1 MTAAPARKVAVVTAA
16 GKGIGAAIARR
27 LAADGWSLGLLSPS
41 GRAETLAAELGG
53 FGVTGSITD
62 PADLDR
68 LVDGTRERFGRLD
81 AIVVNAGHAP
91 KGELLALSDA
101 DWQAAFELLFLGAV
115 RLIRK
120 ATPAM
125 VEAGGGSVVVM
136 SSFAAVE
143 PEETFAASAAMRGAL
158 LNFAK
163 IYADTQAKH
172 GIRINTVLPGFVDS
186 LPERPER
193 RARIPL
199 GRYARADEAGALVAF
214 LLSDDA
220 AYLTGQT
227 LRLDGGLIRAAH

>member
-125 VEAGGGSVVVM
+125 VVM

>member
-1 MTAAPARKVAVVTAA
+1 MTDRPKQKTALVTAA

-27 LAADGWSLGLLSPS
+27 LAADGWAVGTLSPS
-41 GRAETLAAELGG
+41 GGAEALAAELGG
-53 FGVTGSITD
+53 FGVTGSLTE
-62 PADLDR
+62 AGDLDR
-68 LVDGTRERFGRLD
+68 LVDGAIERFGRID
-81 AIVVNAGHAP
+81 AVVVNAGHAP

-101 DWQAAFELLFLGAV
+101 DWQAAYDLLFLSAV
-115 RLIRK
+115 RLIRR

-125 VEAGGGSVVVM
+125 IEAGGGSVVIM
-136 SSFAAVE
+136 SSFAAIE
-143 PEETFAASAAMRGAL
+143 PEETFATSAAMRGAL

-186 LPERPER
+186 LPEKPER
-193 RARIPL
+193 RTRIPL
-199 GRYARADEAGALVAF
+199 GRYARAEEAGALVSF

-227 LRLDGGLIRAAH
+227 LRLDGGLIRSP